1 MPSRLMF
8 SQAGDKSWI
17 NDILSQRIENPIL
30 KSASPYI
37 ACDFRLRRYNP
48 RMEITLTTPALLFPA
63 ISLLMLAYTNRFLT
77 LATIIRNLY
86 DRHSSVPSENLV
98 KQIANLRYRTYL
110 IRNMQIFGVL
120 SLLFCVTSMFA
131 LFAGWTAG
139 GQWTFGLALV
149 LMMVSMGIS
158 LRELQISVGALDLLL
173 ADMEEHENI
182 G

>member
-1 MPSRLMF
+1 M
-8 SQAGDKSWI
+8 D
-17 NDILSQRIENPIL
+17 
-30 KSASPYI
+30 
-37 ACDFRLRRYNP
+37 
-48 RMEITLTTPALLFPA
+48 ITLTTPALLFPA

-77 LATIIRNLY
+77 LATIIRGLH
-86 DRHSSVPSENLV
+86 DRYLSQQDENLV
-98 KQIANLRYRTYL
+98 LQIANLRYRVYL

-120 SLLFCVTSMFA
+120 SLLFCVISMFA
-131 LFAGWTAG
+131 LFAGWIAA

-173 ADMEEHENI
+173 SEM